1 MLVFSRSPRACL
13 SPPSTRKKFTPDL
26 QANGLS
32 FTLLFLQRISHF
44 ALLLTSPLPCRW
56 PEPQALE
63 RLSKVSEKFCR
74 DRGFLTMRR
83 VFISY
88 SQPIRFARFD
98 GKSMNCG
105 LPVLDQALRQ
115 ARRIVGSGDE
125 NASSSN
131 WEQASSA
138 DAPKDFRSVVL
149 WVASMPIPKS
159 QCKTRAQSEQ
169 WNSFPE
175 FLNSY

>member
-1 MLVFSRSPRACL
+1 
-13 SPPSTRKKFTPDL
+13 
-26 QANGLS
+26 
-32 FTLLFLQRISHF
+32 
-44 ALLLTSPLPCRW
+44 
-56 PEPQALE
+56 
-63 RLSKVSEKFCR
+63 
-74 DRGFLTMRR
+74 MRR

-131 WEQASSA
+131 
-138 DAPKDFRSVVL
+138 
-149 WVASMPIPKS
+149 
-159 QCKTRAQSEQ
+159 
-169 WNSFPE
+169 
-175 FLNSY
+175 